1 MLDILAVLPGK
12 KKHTQSGW
20 YAFNGICCHNRGHN
34 IDRRGRAG
42 IKFTGETN
50 WNYHCF
56 NCQFKCG
63 MTLGKHFSRNLK
75 QLLQWCG
82 LDSQEID
89 RMSFESFSQRSLL
102 DMVRATP
109 ENTEIK
115 FLGIKLP
122 PGARQITNDP
132 ADKFHQDYLASRGFT
147 VDDYKFFTVDDEARP
162 RIILPYFYEGR
173 IVGNT
178 SRFYDGRRPKYLSE
192 QQKGYV
198 FNIDAQHAD
207 WSVCILTEGQFDALS
222 IGGCAYMGSNISDDQ
237 ARLLSKLRRRIIVVP
252 DQDEAGLEIC
262 DRTLELGYQV
272 SIPNWG
278 DEIKDVNDAVVKYGR
293 LPTLLS
299 ILQCATSSKIK
310 IGMARKRFK

>member
-1 MLDILAVLPGK
+1 
-12 KKHTQSGW
+12 
-20 YAFNGICCHNRGHN
+20 
-34 IDRRGRAG
+34 
-42 IKFTGETN
+42 
-50 WNYHCF
+50 
-56 NCQFKCG
+56 
-63 MTLGKHFSRNLK
+63 
-75 QLLQWCG
+75 
-82 LDSQEID
+82 
-89 RMSFESFSQRSLL
+89 
-102 DMVRATP
+102 
-109 ENTEIK
+109 
-115 FLGIKLP
+115 
-122 PGARQITNDP
+122 
-132 ADKFHQDYLASRGFT
+132 